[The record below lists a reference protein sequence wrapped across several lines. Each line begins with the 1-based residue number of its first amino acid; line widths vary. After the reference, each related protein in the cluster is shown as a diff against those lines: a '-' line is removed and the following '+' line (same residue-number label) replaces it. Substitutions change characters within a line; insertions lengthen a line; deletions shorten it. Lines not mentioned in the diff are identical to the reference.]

1 MSAGYAGLMEIYYR
15 ETEETEIESRKVRV
29 EVDNKKKK
37 QLMAKI
43 IVIVLVAAMII
54 PTVIYAI
61 QGSV

>member
-15 ETEETEIESRKVRV
+15 ETEETEIESRKVRT

-43 IVIVLVAAMII
+43 IVIVLIAAMII

>member
-1 MSAGYAGLMEIYYR
+1 MSAEYAGLMEIYYR
-15 ETEETEIESRKVRV
+15 ETEIESRKVRA